1 MINLASEYI
10 KYQWNAKRRF
20 GIHSPFVYD
29 FGANCLSLFVPKIIF
44 KNFKRLKRDLKK
56 DTTQIAVHDLGAGSK
71 KLKQHRTV
79 RQIAKTSGSNDKYG
93 QLLYRIVKH
102 YDRKNILELGTSL
115 GLGTYM
121 LAAGN
126 EKVKVTTVE
135 GCENTFEIARKYFPK
150 KQRNKVTFI
159 NDSFTHF
166 LSSLKEEHPYDLIFI
181 DGDHK
186 SESLYEQLR
195 LLESYIDDE
204 TIIILDDIR
213 WSKDM
218 FEAWETLSNSDYF
231 HLSLDLFK
239 MGILMKRTHQQKESF
254 IVRY

>member
-29 FGANCLSLFVPKIIF
+29 FGANCLSLPISREIYKS
-44 KNFKRLKRDLKK
+44 FKRLKRTLKK
-56 DTTQIAVHDLGAGSK
+56 DVTQIKVHDLGAGSR
-71 KLKQHRTV
+71 KLTQHRTV
-79 RQIAKTSGSNDKYG
+79 RQIAKISGSNDKYG
-93 QLLYRIVKH
+93 KLLYRIVKH
-102 YDRKNILELGTSL
+102 YDSKNILELGTSL

-126 EKVKVTTVE
+126 AKTKVTTVE
-135 GCENTFEIARKYFPK
+135 GCENTSKIAQKYFPK
-150 KQRNKVTFI
+150 KQRSKVTFI
-159 NDSFTHF
+159 NDSFNHF
-166 LSSLKEEHPYDLIFI
+166 LASLKAQPPFDLIFI

-186 SESLYEQLR
+186 SESLFEQLR

-218 FEAWETLSNSDYF
+218 FKAWNTLANSDYF

-239 MGILMKRTHQQKESF
+239 MGILMKRTHQQKEEF